1 MTETN
6 HGQPT
11 AAALWRQQ
19 TAGLRRGAVRVRRR
33 LGRLR
38 RALKGSGEESPVV
51 ALYEETRS
59 QLEHVGADAARLRT
73 EVDTLAE
80 HLRLL
85 TRDVARSE
93 WEQATAETWVLGN
106 PYLDEPS
113 TMKPEDGPPF
123 PAYST
128 PVASDF
134 SQSRFYEMCRLL
146 GLPPKYHRK
155 LWEWAFIL
163 HELIEAGVVTEGS
176 RGLGFGVGTEA
187 LPAVFAA
194 SGVTIVATDAPVA
207 GTWVAGNQHS
217 GSIDQLLHPEV
228 APDAVVRRQVTHQA
242 CDMNDI
248 DPTLTG
254 FDFNWS
260 SCSFEHL
267 GSIEQGLDFVVNA
280 IEMTLKPGG
289 VGVHTTELNAQSAE
303 DTVTEGGTV
312 LFRMSDLL
320 RLADRL
326 TALGHHVQPIVVGPQ
341 SNAIDLHVDT
351 APYTPIHLRLKVAG
365 FTTTSVG
372 LVVRR
377 GE

>member
-1 MTETN
+1 MTETS

-19 TAGLRRGAVRVRRR
+19 AAGLRRGAVRVRRR

-38 RALKGSGEESPVV
+38 RALSGPGEESPVV

-59 QLEHVGADAARLRT
+59 QLEHVGADAARLRA

-85 TRDVARSE
+85 TCDVARSE

-113 TMKPEDGPPF
+113 TMKPVEGPPF

-134 SQSRFYEMCRLL
+134 SQPRFLEMCRLM

-155 LWEWAFIL
+155 LWEWTFIL
-163 HELIEAGVVTEGS
+163 HELIEAGVITEGA

-194 SGVTIVATDAPVA
+194 SGIDVVATDAPDP
-207 GTWVAGNQHS
+207 GTWVVGNQHS
-217 GSIDQLLHPEV
+217 GSVDQLLHPEV
-228 APDAVVRRQVTHQA
+228 APDAVVRRHVTHQA
-242 CDMNDI
+242 CDMNNI

-267 GSIEQGLDFVVNA
+267 GSIEKGLDFVVNA

-289 VGVHTTELNAQSAE
+289 IGVHTTELNVQSATE
-303 DTVTEGGTV
+303 TVTEGGTV
-312 LFRMSDLL
+312 LFRMSDLQ
-320 RLADRL
+320 RLSDRL
-326 TALGHHVQPIVVGPQ
+326 TARGHHVAPITVGPP
-341 SNAIDLHVDT
+341 SSAIDLHVDT

-372 LVVRR
+372 LVIRR

>member
-1 MTETN
+1 MTETR

-11 AAALWRQQ
+11 TAAFWQQ
-19 TAGLRRGAVRVRRR
+19 QVAGLRQGAVRVRRR
-33 LGRLR
+33 LGRVRRGLR
-38 RALKGSGEESPVV
+38 RLSEESPQV
-51 ALYEETRS
+51 ALFEETGS
-59 QLEHVGADAARLRT
+59 QFEHVGAEAARLRT
-73 EVDTLAE
+73 EVDALAE

-85 TRDVARSE
+85 TVDVARSE
-93 WEQATAETWVLGN
+93 WEHETGGTWVHGN
-106 PYLDEPS
+106 PYLEELP
-113 TMKPEDGPPF
+113 TPQPGDGPPF

-128 PVASDF
+128 PVASDS
-134 SQSRFYEMCRLL
+134 SQPRFLEMCRLMA
-146 GLPPKYHRK
+146 LPPKFHRK
-155 LWEWAFIL
+155 LWEWTFIL
-163 HELIEAGVVTEGS
+163 HELIEAGVITEGS

-194 SGVTIVATDAPVA
+194 SGVTVVATDAPDP
-207 GTWVAGNQHS
+207 GTWVSGNQHS
-217 GSIDQLLHPEV
+217 GSVDQLLHPEV
-228 APDAVVRRQVTHQA
+228 APDAVVRRQVTHQS

-289 VGVHTTELNAQSAE
+289 IGVHTTELNVQSTT
-303 DTVTEGGTV
+303 DTITEGGTV
-312 LFRMSDLL
+312 LFRISDLQ

-326 TALGHHVQPIVVGPQ
+326 TARGHHVEPIIVGPP